1 MASTNKPTG
10 GVGSPFKAKFTQMP
24 AGKSAIK
31 QIEEETKTFGENI
44 QTIAGGVGGAVG
56 NIKQGINNFLTTIG
70 LEPRG
75 EKELETDVDR
85 ETIDK
90 SRKKLGISQYQWDTG
105 GVGTDAMTQAAIKR
119 EKKKLGL
126 RGKVVETEVANPD
139 YVDEETTPDI
149 DPTITKKQR
158 QYEEYNIFTG
168 KKNKYVWDPSA
179 GEYKL
184 EGQQEEEE
192 ASTDIEGGV
201 DGDPVEEK
209 TEEVTTSENDS
220 LQAADVAF
228 SRLTDGTYDIDQS
241 VLNDPSVYSYEY
253 NEGVEEYQNALIEAG
268 FGELLGEEGADGKWG
283 PNTQKAHEQF
293 MAKHSETFGEESIY
307 NPGYEAYL
315 KRLEKELGLSEDDT
329 ETEQEVEE
337 SATEEEVA
345 DSSIDGGVE
354 PPEEDLTGKSTN
366 ELREIL
372 KDTPYYSEQRKEIY
386 DKLGWK
392 YDKTVDRNI
401 TEEIEQTETDE
412 ETPVDD
418 KGSIPENEQYTYYN
432 SETKS
437 EETIRITNDDVK
449 RAMSDV
455 RLSQSKK
462 VLEDLLGVEISDRD
476 YLLNYTNKL
485 VENDDANMKKLT
497 STQGINSNLIN
508 QNKAAFMKEVY
519 TAWKEWDRGGKANWD
534 NIRIK
539 YGLNSKMIIALG
551 EKFNEQVKNKE
562 IIL

>member
-1 MASTNKPTG
+1 MSSTNKPIG

-31 QIEEETKTFGENI
+31 QIEEEAKTFGENI

-75 EKELETDVDR
+75 EKELETDVDK

-90 SRKKLGISQYQWDTG
+90 SRKKLGVSQYQWDTG

-184 EGQQEEEE
+184 EGQQQEEEEE

-201 DGDPVEEK
+201 DGDPVKEEEEA
-209 TEEVTTSENDS
+209 TEEVTTSEDDDLKAR
-220 LQAADVAF
+220 LQAADIAWSKVGNI
-228 SRLTDGTYDIDQS
+228 L
-241 VLNDPSVYSYEY
+241 SYEY
-253 NEGVEEYQNALIEAG
+253 IPEVEEYQKALIEAG

-293 MAKHSETFGEESIY
+293 QAKHSETFGEESIY

-315 KRLEKELGLSEDDT
+315 KRLEKELGLPEDEF
-329 ETEQEVEE
+329 ETEQEAEE
-337 SATEEEVA
+337 SAPEEEAVE
-345 DSSIDGGVE
+345 STDGGVT
-354 PPEEDLTGKSTN
+354 PPKEDLTGKSTN
-366 ELREIL
+366 ELREML

-401 TEEIEQTETDE
+401 TEEIEQTETEE
-412 ETPVDD
+412 ETPADD

-497 STQGINSNLIN
+497 SDQGINSNLIN
-508 QNKAAFMKEVY
+508 QDKEGFMRDVH
-519 TAWKEWDRGGKANWD
+519 TAWKTWNDGGKANWD
-534 NIRIK
+534 NLKIK

-551 EKFNEQVKNKE
+551 EKFDEQLGNN
-562 IIL
+562 